1 MYRADDVIVD
11 LTWWEKFLALIQS
24 KRAIAALAGVLMMFF
39 SPAMGLDEDLAI
51 TIVEAIVAMIIG
63 DSIRPIQDLLSSR
76 RFWVFVAAILTV
88 IASAAGLGIPAET
101 VQTVVLA
108 IAAWIVGD
116 SWRVTMT
123 KGRMLGRK

>member
-1 MYRADDVIVD
+1 MFVADDTIPQ
-11 LTWWEKFLALIQS
+11 TFWEKLLALLQS
-24 KRAIAALAGVLMMFF
+24 KRAIAAIAGVLLMLFG
-39 SPAMGLDEDLAI
+39 PTMGLDEDLAI
-51 TIVEAIVAMIIG
+51 TIVEALVAFIIG

-76 RFWVFVAAILTV
+76 RFWVFAAAIMTS
-88 IASAAGLGIPAET
+88 IASAVGLGIPAET

-116 SWRVTMT
+116 SWRVTMV

>member
-1 MYRADDVIVD
+1 MFVADDTVEQ
-11 LTWWEKFLALIQS
+11 TFWEKLLALLQS
-24 KRAIAALAGVLMMFF
+24 KRAIAAIAGVLLMLFG
-39 SPAMGLDEDLAI
+39 PTMGLDEDLAI
-51 TIVEAIVAMIIG
+51 TIVEALIAFIIG

-76 RFWVFVAAILTV
+76 RFWVFAAAIMTS
-88 IASAAGLGIPAET
+88 IASAVGLGIPAET